1 MCFFCWNQSPFCC
14 CGPSHHAVSLSFSL
28 DEPFE
33 SKGCTLC
40 PQILQHPYKRCL
52 LNVEWLH
59 GWMKSKQAQENG
71 PLAWKGSIGVKP
83 RWKMANET
91 HDNTWYLGS
100 TLLPSWI
107 FVSCVKRNCASTA
120 SNWLGR
126 EGGAVYTQIH
136 CGWEDSWTPA
146 EE

>member
-1 MCFFCWNQSPFCC
+1 MCFFCWNQSPFCS
-14 CGPSHHAVSLSFSL
+14 CGPSHHAVSFPL

-59 GWMKSKQAQENG
+59 GWMNEQQTSPREW
-71 PLAWKGSIGVKP
+71 PLSLKRKHWSEAKMKE
-83 RWKMANET
+83 MANET

-107 FVSCVKRNCASTA
+107 FVTCVKRNCASTA